1 MEETTTS
8 TPVDDTQTP
17 AGEQTEDTTKEQ
29 AVETETASSAE
40 ETTESTE
47 EVDEAAK
54 EADEIKTWAEKK
66 GLPLDDPIAMAK
78 MVREGD
84 KKVTETTQ
92 KANQLESS
100 VKTASAD
107 LDDVQQLRNEVAV
120 INFFQKYPDA
130 RELETDMARV
140 IDEKPYLA
148 SDLDA
153 LYFYTKGVQADKGL
167 VDAKKAGSKEALT
180 KVAQAE
186 RAGAPKTSA
195 TVRTSPTKLTNE
207 DIKNMSTSEYEQ
219 AKKDGRIEPFGP
231 KPE

>member
-8 TPVDDTQTP
+8 TPVDDTQAP
-17 AGEQTEDTTKEQ
+17 VKEELAESTKEQ
-29 AVETETASSAE
+29 AVETETASSPPE
-40 ETTESTE
+40 ESQETEGEVSE
-47 EVDEAAK
+47 E
-54 EADEIKTWAEKK
+54 DEIKAWAEKK
-66 GLPLDDPIAMAK
+66 GLKLDDPIAMAK
-78 MVREGD
+78 MIREGD
-84 KKVTETTQ
+84 KKVTEVTQ
-92 KANQLESS
+92 QAKLGDS

-130 RELETDMARV
+130 RELETDMAKV

-167 VDAKKAGSKEALT
+167 VAAKQAGSKEALA
-180 KVAQAE
+180 KVAAAE
-186 RAGAPKTSA
+186 RAAAPKTSA

-207 DIKNMSTSEYEQ
+207 DIKNMSLAEYKQ
-219 AKKDGRIEPFGP
+219 ARDDGQIETFGP